1 MMKRIIVYSLAT
13 ILFASCQTKNVTEAE
28 RFDASVRKELP
39 FAGTSL
45 AKRLLGVDI
54 QMTEALLY
62 CLSLDNDV
70 RQESPGRIVFCP
82 HLFVFSREDWLI

>member
-1 MMKRIIVYSLAT
+1 MKRIIVYSLAT

-54 QMTEALLY
+54 PCRLADGRRPVLL
-62 CLSLDNDV
+62 
-70 RQESPGRIVFCP
+70 GRYERP
-82 HLFVFSREDWLI
+82 Q